1 MNVEEVLSKNGFSF
15 TKDKSGNFWLEVK
28 NEEITRTL
36 TELKRLG
43 LNFLSCISGLD
54 CLDKGFCL
62 VYHLSSLE
70 DYSTVVNVRTY
81 ISRENPEISSVSSV
95 FKVAE
100 LYEREVFDL
109 LGIKF
114 VGHPNLKRLLLPE
127 DVPEDY
133 HPLRKA

>member
-15 TKDKSGNFWLEVK
+15 TKDKNGNFWLEVK
-28 NEEITRTL
+28 SEEITKAL
-36 TELKRLG
+36 EELKSLG

-62 VYHLSSLE
+62 IYHLSSLD
-70 DYSTVVNVRTY
+70 DYNTIVNVRVS
-81 ISRENPEISSVSSV
+81 ISREKPEVPSVSSI

-100 LYEREVFDL
+100 LYEREIFDL

-114 VGHPNLKRLLLPE
+114 IGHPNLKRLLLPE

-133 HPLRKA
+133 HPLRKM

>member
-15 TKDKSGNFWLEVK
+15 NKDKNGNLWLEVK
-28 NEEITRTL
+28 SEEITKTL
-36 TELKRLG
+36 ANLKNLG

-62 VYHLSSLE
+62 IYHLSSLD
-70 DYSTVVNVRTY
+70 DYGAVVNVKTS
-81 ISRENPEISSVSSV
+81 ISKDRPEVPSVSSI
-95 FKVAE
+95 FKAAE
-100 LYEREVFDL
+100 LYERETFDL

-114 VGHPNLKRLLLPE
+114 IGHPNLKRLLLPE

-133 HPLRKA
+133 YPLRKM

>member
-1 MNVEEVLSKNGFSF
+1 
-15 TKDKSGNFWLEVK
+15 
-28 NEEITRTL
+28 
-36 TELKRLG
+36 
-43 LNFLSCISGLD
+43 
-54 CLDKGFCL
+54 

>member
-1 MNVEEVLSKNGFSF
+1 MSIEEVINKSGFSF
-15 TKDKSGNFWLEVK
+15 TKDRNGNLWLEVK
-28 NEEITRTL
+28 SEEITEAL
-36 TELKRLG
+36 AKLKSLG

-62 VYHLSSLE
+62 IYHLSSLD
-70 DYSTVVNVRTY
+70 DYGTVVSVKTF
-81 ISRENPEISSVSSV
+81 ISREKPEVPSVSSI
-95 FKVAE
+95 FKAAE

-133 HPLRKA
+133 HPLRKI